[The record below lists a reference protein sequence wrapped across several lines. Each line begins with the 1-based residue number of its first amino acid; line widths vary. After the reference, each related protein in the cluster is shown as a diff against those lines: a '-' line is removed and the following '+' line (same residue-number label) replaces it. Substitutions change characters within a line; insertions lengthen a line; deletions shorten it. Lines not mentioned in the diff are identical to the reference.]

1 MKYLVIGNEGP
12 GFFSA
17 DEAIEMLE
25 NIILPAFE
33 ELDDLETEGVL
44 VGGVPVGERAFA
56 FIMEADSH
64 DDVDRTLRSLPIWS
78 ALEWEVTPLQ
88 DFEARAHLE
97 REILKDLKKN
107 S

>member
-33 ELDDLETEGVL
+33 ELDDLDFTRHL
-44 VGGVPVGERAFA
+44 
-56 FIMEADSH
+56 
-64 DDVDRTLRSLPIWS
+64 LR
-78 ALEWEVTPLQ
+78 LEQ
-88 DFEARAHLE
+88 R
-97 REILKDLKKN
+97 R
-107 S
+107 